1 MYKIAVIGDRDSVL
15 GFKALG
21 LDTVFADNG
30 EEAKAAIHRLAA
42 SDCAVIYL
50 TEQLAREIPK
60 EVDRYTNALRPS
72 IILIPGKTGS
82 LGIGIEN
89 VNRTVEKA
97 VGSNILKNE

>member
-21 LDTVFADNG
+21 LETVFADSA
-30 EEAKAAIHRLAA
+30 EEASGAIQRLAA

-50 TEQLAREIPK
+50 TEQLAKEIPK
-60 EVDRYTNALRPS
+60 EIDRYTNALRPS

>member
-1 MYKIAVIGDRDSVL
+1 MFKIAVIGDRDSAL

-21 LDTVFADNG
+21 LETVFADTG
-30 EEAKAAIHRLAA
+30 EEAGAAIRRLAA
-42 SDCAVIYL
+42 EDCAVIYL
-50 TEQLAREIPK
+50 TEQLAQEIPT
-60 EVDRYTNALRPS
+60 EIACYANALHPA

-89 VNRTVEKA
+89 VNKAVEKA

>member
-21 LDTVFADNG
+21 LDTVFADSG
-30 EEAKAAIHRLAA
+30 EEARVAIQRLAA
-42 SDCAVIYL
+42 ENCAVIYL
-50 TEQLAREIPK
+50 TELLAREIP
-60 EVDRYTNALRPS
+60 EEIDRYTNSLRPA

-82 LGIGIEN
+82 LGIGIQN
-89 VNRTVEKA
+89 VNKTVEKA

>member
-1 MYKIAVIGDRDSVL
+1 MYKIAVIGDRDSAL

-21 LDTVFADNG
+21 LETVFADTG
-30 EEAKAAIHRLAA
+30 EEARAAIHRLAA
-42 SDCAVIYL
+42 EDCAVIYL
-50 TEQLAREIPK
+50 TEQLAQEIPGDL
-60 EVDRYTNALRPS
+60 DRYTNALRPA

-89 VNRTVEKA
+89 VNKAVEKA

>member
-21 LDTVFADNG
+21 LDTVFADSG
-30 EEAKAAIHRLAA
+30 EEAKAAIHGLAA
-42 SDCAVIYL
+42 KDCAVIYL
-50 TEQLAREIPK
+50 TEQLAKEIPK
-60 EVDRYTNALRPS
+60 EIERYTNVLRPS

-89 VNRTVEKA
+89 VNKAVEKA

>member
-1 MYKIAVIGDRDSVL
+1 MYKIAVIGDRDSAL

-21 LDTVFADNG
+21 LETAFAENG

-42 SDCAVIYL
+42 EDCAVIYL
-50 TEQLAREIPK
+50 TEQLAQEIP
-60 EVDRYTNALRPS
+60 EEIDRYTNSLRPA

-89 VNRTVEKA
+89 INKAVEKA

>member
-21 LDTVFADNG
+21 LETVFADSG
-30 EEAKAAIHRLAA
+30 EEARLAIQRLAA
-42 SDCAVIYL
+42 KDCAVIYL
-50 TEQLAREIPK
+50 TEQLAKEIPK
-60 EVDRYTNALRPS
+60 EIDRYTNAQRPA

-89 VNRTVEKA
+89 VNKTVEKA

>member
-15 GFKALG
+15 GFRALG
-21 LDTVFADNG
+21 LETVFADSG
-30 EEAKAAIHRLAA
+30 EEAKAAIQRLTAK
-42 SDCAVIYL
+42 DCAVIYL

-60 EVDRYTNALRPS
+60 EIDRYANAMLPS

-89 VNRTVEKA
+89 VNKAVEKA

>member
-1 MYKIAVIGDRDSVL
+1 MYKIAVVGDRDSVL

-21 LDTVFADNG
+21 LETVFADSG
-30 EEAKAAIHRLAA
+30 EEAVIAIQRLAA

-50 TEQLAREIPK
+50 TEQLAKEIPQ
-60 EVDRYTNALRPS
+60 EIDRYTNALRPS

-82 LGIGIEN
+82 LGIGIQN
-89 VNRTVEKA
+89 VNKTVEKA

>member
-1 MYKIAVIGDRDSVL
+1 MYKIAVVGDRDSVL

-21 LDTVFADNG
+21 LDTVFADSG
-30 EEAKAAIHRLAA
+30 EEARIAIQRLAA

-50 TEQLAREIPK
+50 TEQLAKEIPK
-60 EVDRYTNALRPS
+60 EIDHYTNALRPS

-82 LGIGIEN
+82 LGIGIQN
-89 VNRTVEKA
+89 VNKTVEKA

>member
-1 MYKIAVIGDRDSVL
+1 MYKIAAIGDRDSVL

-21 LDTVFADNG
+21 LETIFADTA
-30 EEAKAAIHRLAA
+30 EEARVAIQRLAA

-50 TEQLAREIPK
+50 TEQLAKEIPK
-60 EVDRYTNALRPS
+60 EVDRYTNAVRPS

-97 VGSNILKNE
+97 VGSNIFKNE

>member
-1 MYKIAVIGDRDSVL
+1 MYKIAVVGDRDSVL

-21 LDTVFADNG
+21 LDTIFVENS
-30 EEAKAAIHRLAA
+30 EEAKAAINSLARE
-42 SDCAVIYL
+42 DCAVIYL
-50 TEQLAREIPK
+50 TEQLAKEIPK
-60 EVDRYTNALRPS
+60 EIDQYTSALRPS

-89 VNRTVEKA
+89 INKAVEKA

>member
-1 MYKIAVIGDRDSVL
+1 MYKIAVIGDRDSIL

-30 EEAKAAIHRLAA
+30 EEAKAALHRLAGEE
-42 SDCAVIYL
+42 CAVIYL
-50 TEQLAREIPK
+50 TEQLAQEITSDI
-60 EVDRYTNALRPS
+60 ERYADAPRPA
-72 IILIPGKTGS
+72 IILIPGKGGS

-89 VNRTVEKA
+89 VNKAVEKA